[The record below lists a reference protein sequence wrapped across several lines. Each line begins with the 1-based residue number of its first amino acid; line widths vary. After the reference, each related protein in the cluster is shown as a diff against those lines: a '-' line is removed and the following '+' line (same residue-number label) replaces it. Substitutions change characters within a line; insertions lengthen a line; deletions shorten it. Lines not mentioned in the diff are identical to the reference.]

1 MLLFTRESNGER
13 AKLDA
18 LDRSQA
24 VIEFKMDGTVVNA
37 NKNFL
42 DAMGYRLEEIKGRP
56 HSLFVDPDY
65 ARSDEYRRFW
75 NDLRAGRFQSSEF
88 RRVTR
93 SGQEIW
99 LRATYNPIVGTGGR
113 LTGVIKFATVITE
126 EKLKAAD
133 AEGRIAAIDRS
144 QAVIEFAMDG
154 TVLTANRCFLDLMQ
168 YGLDEVRGKHH
179 RIFMDRAEAA
189 SPAYAAFWDKLRQGE
204 FQAGEFRRFAK
215 DGGEVR
221 IQATY
226 TPIRDPAG
234 RVWKVVKFATDVTEQ
249 RRRSDDFR
257 AQIEAINRSQ
267 AVIHFRPDGTI
278 LDAND
283 NFLNAVGYRREEV
296 VGHNHS
302 MFVFPE
308 QRDTAEYREFWQIL
322 RSGRF
327 HTSLYR
333 RRAKDGSEVWIS
345 ASYNPVLSGSGEVLK
360 VVKFASNV
368 TAMIQSR
375 LKSIDFAKQT
385 ALKVSTVTEAV
396 EQLCNSATQISADIL
411 KSRDVVD
418 EIDRRTAAADS
429 ATGRLNEA
437 AAAMDGVAKFIDAIA
452 SQIKL
457 LSLNATIEAAR
468 AGEAGR
474 GFAVVATE
482 VKSLAEQTSG
492 ATERIG
498 VEIVAM
504 QEVVRQVVEA
514 LSGIAKSVD
523 SVKSTV
529 HGVTTG
535 AEEQMS
541 LTSGVVS
548 NMRQAQTGVEAINRN
563 LEEMLIRA
571 R

>member
-1 MLLFTRESNGER
+1 MFLFTRDASRER

-24 VIEFKMDGTVVNA
+24 VIEFTMDGTVVTA
-37 NKNFL
+37 NRNFL
-42 DAMGYRLEEIKGRP
+42 DAMGFRLDEIKGRS

-65 ARSDEYRRFW
+65 ARSEDYRSFW
-75 NDLRAGRFQSSEF
+75 NDLRAGRFQSGEF
-88 RRVTR
+88 RRLTR

-99 LRATYNPIVGTGGR
+99 LRATYNPIIGAGGQP
-113 LTGVIKFATVITE
+113 TGVIKFATVVTE

-133 AEGRIAAIDRS
+133 ADGRFAAIDRS
-144 QAVIEFAMDG
+144 QAVIEFALDG
-154 TVLTANRCFLDLMQ
+154 TVLTANRHFLDLMK
-168 YGLDEVRGKHH
+168 YGADEVRGKHH
-179 RIFMDRAEAA
+179 RIFVDQAEAA
-189 SPAYAAFWDKLRQGE
+189 SPGYTAFWDKLRQGE
-204 FQAGEFRRFAK
+204 HEAGEFRRFTK
-215 DGGEVR
+215 DGSEVW

-249 RRRSDDFR
+249 RRRSSDFR

-267 AVIHFRPDGTI
+267 AVIHFKPDGTI
-278 LDAND
+278 LDANE
-283 NFLNAVGYRREEV
+283 NFLKAVGYRLDEV
-296 VGHNHS
+296 VGHNHC
-302 MFVFPE
+302 MFVFPDV
-308 QRDTAEYREFWQIL
+308 RDTDEYREFWRIL
-322 RSGRF
+322 RSGNF

-333 RRAKDGSEVWIS
+333 RRAKNGSEVWIS
-345 ASYNPVLSGSGEVLK
+345 ASYNPVLSETGEVLK

-368 TAMIQSR
+368 TAMIHTR

-385 ALKVSTVTEAV
+385 AQKVSTVAEAV
-396 EQLCNSATQISADIL
+396 EQMCSSATQISADIL
-411 KSRDVVD
+411 KSREVVD

-429 ATGRLNEA
+429 ATGRLNDA

-504 QEVVRQVVEA
+504 QEVVRQVVDA
-514 LSGIAKSVD
+514 LGGIAKSVE

-529 HGVTTG
+529 HGVTAG

>member
-56 HSLFVDPDY
+56 HSMFVDPDY
-65 ARSDEYRRFW
+65 ARSDEYRNFW

-385 ALKVSTVTEAV
+385 AQKVSTVTEAV

-535 AEEQMS
+535 AEEQMT

>member
-1 MLLFTRESNGER
+1 MFPFTRDAVGDR

-24 VIEFKMDGTVVNA
+24 VIEFTLDGTVVTA
-37 NKNFL
+37 NRNFL
-42 DAMGYRLEEIKGRP
+42 DAMGYQLDEIKGRP

-65 ARSDEYRRFW
+65 ARSEEYRTFW
-75 NDLRAGRFQSSEF
+75 NDLRAGHFKSAEF
-88 RRVTR
+88 RRLTR

-99 LRATYNPIVGTGGR
+99 LRATYNPIIGAGGR
-113 LTGVIKFATVITE
+113 PTGVIKFATVITE
-126 EKLKAAD
+126 EKTKAAEAD
-133 AEGRIAAIDRS
+133 GRFAAIDRS
-144 QAVIEFAMDG
+144 QAVIEFALDG
-154 TVLTANRCFLDLMQ
+154 TVLSANSRFLDLMN

-179 RIFMDRAEAA
+179 RIFMDQAEAA
-189 SPAYAAFWDKLRQGE
+189 SLSYSSFWDKLRQGE
-204 FQAGEFRRFAK
+204 HQAGEFRRIAK
-215 DGGEVR
+215 GGGEVW

-257 AQIEAINRSQ
+257 AQIEAINLSQ
-267 AVIHFRPDGTI
+267 AVIQFRPDGTI

-283 NFLNAVGYRREEV
+283 NFLKAVGYRLDEV

-302 MFVFPE
+302 MFVFPD
-308 QRDTAEYREFWQIL
+308 QRDTDEYREFWRIL

-327 HTSLYR
+327 HSSLYR
-333 RRAKDGSEVWIS
+333 RRAKDGAEVWIN
-345 ASYNPVLSGSGEVLK
+345 ASYNPVLSDKGEVLK

-368 TAMIQSR
+368 TAMIHTR

-385 ALKVSTVTEAV
+385 AQKVGTVAEAV
-396 EQLCNSATQISADIL
+396 ERMCNAATQISADIL
-411 KSRDVVD
+411 KSREVVD
-418 EIDRRTAAADS
+418 EIDRRTATADS

-482 VKSLAEQTSG
+482 VKSLAEQTSD

-504 QEVVRQVVEA
+504 QEVVRQVVDA
-514 LSGIAKSVD
+514 LGGIARSVD

-529 HGVTTG
+529 HGVTAG
-535 AEEQMS
+535 AEEQKA

-548 NMRQAQTGVEAINRN
+548 DMRQAQNGVEAINRN
-563 LEEMLIRA
+563 LEDMLIRA